1 MRPLLIDG
9 FCGEGGAAVGY
20 YRAGWDILGWD
31 NSPARL
37 KRYPFPSVEG
47 DALAFLSTLATRREV
62 FYDGRWRHVAAA
74 HMSPPCT
81 GYTRGTAAIPDRLE
95 RYDRLIAATR
105 ELLEQTG
112 LPYVIEN
119 VEDARPEL
127 RDPITLCWT
136 EFRDPGSV
144 RDADGTPLWMRR
156 HRLFESNVPLWPG
169 GGCQHP
175 ADMQCAGAY
184 GGARRD
190 KDEARNIRKGGY
202 VPHVDVMRELLG
214 TPWMSEKGC
223 QLSIPPVYTEH
234 IGAQLLDHVRAAA

>member
-1 MRPLLIDG
+1 MTRPLLLDL
-9 FCGEGGAAVGY
+9 FSGEGGAAMGY
-20 YRAGWDILGWD
+20 HRAGWDVLGVD
-31 NSPARL
+31 NAPARL
-37 KRYPFPSVEG
+37 KRYPFPFIEG
-47 DALAFLSTLATRREV
+47 EALAYLATSPSV
-62 FYDGRWRHVAAA
+62 DAIHA
-74 HMSPPCT
+74 SPPCT

-105 ELLEQTG
+105 DLLEQTD

-144 RDADGTPLWMRR
+144 HDDDGTPLWMRR

-190 KDEARNIRKGGY
+190 KVEARTIRKGGY

-234 IGAQLLDHVRAAA
+234 IGAQLLEHVRTAA